1 MSTTLITGGT
11 VVTAS
16 GTLDADVLVAGEK
29 IAAVLARWDDP
40 ASHPRG
46 IPSPRTPLADPPGRA
61 WPGT

>member
-29 IAAVLARWDDP
+29 IAAVLAGGPSR
-40 ASHPRG
+40 RG
-46 IPSPRTPLADPPGRA
+46 IARDLTGEPGR
-61 WPGT
+61 PG